1 MYTFQKSGFNVKGR
15 WRFSFLLGYTSN
27 RISMAHGLKLQK
39 QAWIHLYTHV
49 NVYTLGK
56 NQTNA
61 LYTRI
66 GLVVG
71 YGDEAGVGG
80 RKRFFVAEI

>member
-1 MYTFQKSGFNVKGR
+1 MDLCTC
-15 WRFSFLLGYTSN
+15 
-27 RISMAHGLKLQK
+27 
-39 QAWIHLYTHV
+39 V
-49 NVYTLGK
+49 NVYTLEK

-66 GLVVG
+66 GLLAGDVG
-71 YGDEAGVGG
+71 EDGVGGGGG

>member
-1 MYTFQKSGFNVKGR
+1 MDLCTC
-15 WRFSFLLGYTSN
+15 
-27 RISMAHGLKLQK
+27 
-39 QAWIHLYTHV
+39 V
-49 NVYTLGK
+49 NVYTLEK

-66 GLVVG
+66 GLLAG

-80 RKRFFVAEI
+80 RNRFFVAEI

>member
-1 MYTFQKSGFNVKGR
+1 MDLCTC
-15 WRFSFLLGYTSN
+15 
-27 RISMAHGLKLQK
+27 
-39 QAWIHLYTHV
+39 V

-66 GLVVG
+66 GLLVG